1 MYEQIE
7 IEIKVL
13 RDNGN
18 KKPLREM
25 SFVIMVIDLE
35 NRLLNISQQRWVYL
49 GLAENC
55 NSHCATITA
64 TCKFFQSEGKSM
76 LLRRRKT
83 KKVWKSCDKESE
95 TFHWLNFC

>member
-35 NRLLNISQQRWVYL
+35 NRLLNIFPAKM
-49 GLAENC
+49 GLFGISRELQFTLCNH
-55 NSHCATITA
+55 NSHM
-64 TCKFFQSEGKSM
+64 QVLPEWGKKHASKEEKN
-76 LLRRRKT
+76 KT
-83 KKVWKSCDKESE
+83 GLEKLW
-95 TFHWLNFC
+95 

>member
-35 NRLLNISQQRWVYL
+35 NRLLNIFPAKM
-49 GLAENC
+49 GLFGISRELQFTLCNH
-55 NSHCATITA
+55 NSHM
-64 TCKFFQSEGKSM
+64 QVLPE
-76 LLRRRKT
+76 
-83 KKVWKSCDKESE
+83 
-95 TFHWLNFC
+95 

>member
-25 SFVIMVIDLE
+25 SCVIMVIDLE
-35 NRLLNISQQRWVYL
+35 NRLLNIFPAKM
-49 GLAENC
+49 GLFGISRELQFTLCNH
-55 NSHCATITA
+55 NSHM
-64 TCKFFQSEGKSM
+64 QVLPEWGKKHAS
-76 LLRRRKT
+76 KEEKN
-83 KKVWKSCDKESE
+83 KKGLEKLW
-95 TFHWLNFC
+95 